1 MYKMKKEIGIDL
13 TNLHLI
19 RLLVILSNL
28 LIALYDAKPFHA
40 VLLFCDLLSHHV
52 LEFLLTFFLL
62 QYFILHSIFILLI

>member
-28 LIALYDAKPFHA
+28 LIAL
-40 VLLFCDLLSHHV
+40 
-52 LEFLLTFFLL
+52 
-62 QYFILHSIFILLI
+62 